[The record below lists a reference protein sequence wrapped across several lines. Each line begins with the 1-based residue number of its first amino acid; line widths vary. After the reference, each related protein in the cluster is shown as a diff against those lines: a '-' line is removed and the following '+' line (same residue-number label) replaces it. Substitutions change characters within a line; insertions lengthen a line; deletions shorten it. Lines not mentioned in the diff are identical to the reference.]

1 MGYVYGWQV
10 YVLMNRNLSLLIS
23 SQVFGFTA
31 ANVTVFLSG
40 IIGSQLSTIKSL
52 ATFPPSI
59 YVVGIAISTIFAA
72 KVMSIIGRRLGFVLA
87 SLGSSLA
94 CLLAAYSIFIN
105 SFIIFSFSCFLL
117 GTGMAFIHQY
127 RFAAAETVEKDK
139 APKAVSMLLLA
150 GIVSAFIGITLANK
164 TKDLISDHVYV
175 GSYIALACLTIMPA
189 IFLSFYKNSKITN
202 KNNSTYS
209 NVRTYKEFVSDPK
222 FLQAMVAATFGYV
235 VMAFLM
241 TATPISMHYVHK
253 LSVDKVGLVIQFHVL
268 GMFLPSLFTGNLIK
282 RFGFSNIMYM
292 GVFFYA
298 LTISLSLFEPTF
310 INYFASL
317 IFLGIGWN
325 FLYISGTSLL
335 VTTYNEQEKFKAQGF
350 NDLIVFSAT
359 AIGSLSAG
367 ILISLLSWKI
377 VNFMCIPFLII
388 ILFVIL
394 RADIKKAPAN

>member
-1 MGYVYGWQV
+1 
-10 YVLMNRNLSLLIS
+10 MNRNLSLLIS

-87 SLGSSLA
+87 SIGSSLA
-94 CLLAAYSIFIN
+94 CLLAAYSIFVN

-222 FLQAMVAATFGYV
+222 FLQAMVAATFGDV

-241 TATPISMHYVHK
+241 TATPISRHYVHK

-282 RFGFSNIMYM
+282 RFGFSNIMYT

>member
-1 MGYVYGWQV
+1 
-10 YVLMNRNLSLLIS
+10 MNRNLSLLIS

-87 SLGSSLA
+87 SIGSSLA

-253 LSVDKVGLVIQFHVL
+253 LSVGKVGLVIQFHVL

-282 RFGFSNIMYM
+282 RFGFSNIMYT

>member
-1 MGYVYGWQV
+1 
-10 YVLMNRNLSLLIS
+10 MNRNLSLLIS

-87 SLGSSLA
+87 SIGSSLA
-94 CLLAAYSIFIN
+94 CLFAAYSIFIN

-282 RFGFSNIMYM
+282 RFGFSNIMYI